1 MECYV
6 EFSDFYELN
15 DVILFWEW
23 LMKNYLFFMLLL
35 DMLNEDSNNLLFDY
49 LEEYSFFVIDYV

>member
-35 DMLNEDSNNLLFDY
+35 DMLNEDGNNLLFDY

>member
-23 LMKNYLFFMLLL
+23 LIKNDLLFLLL
-35 DMLNEDSNNLLFDY
+35 LEMLDEDDNNLLLYY
-49 LEEYSFFVIDYV
+49 LDEYSFFVIDYV

>member
-23 LMKNYLFFMLLL
+23 LMKNDLFFMLLL
-35 DMLNEDSNNLLFDY
+35 DMLNEDGNNLLFDY

>member
-23 LMKNYLFFMLLL
+23 LMKNDLFFMLLL
-35 DMLNEDSNNLLFDY
+35 DMLNEDGNNLLLDY